1 MRKEY
6 YGSADES
13 PSDSLED
20 LSEIEDAAATSA
32 DRELVVLVEAGEN
45 KQRAEVKIHTF
56 PASSNT

>member
-6 YGSADES
+6 YQNALNKT

-32 DRELVVLVEAGEN
+32 DKELMMMIEDGE
-45 KQRAEVKIHTF
+45 VTLI
-56 PASSNT
+56 